1 MAEQTCFTFIY
12 SNGSSYL
19 AVESD
24 ASKNLLKVSCLGMGM
39 VWGLPDHTWDY
50 SLTPELRARL
60 EVLEAEVDLPSWDE
74 CYFAAYEPD
83 LEWEFFVD
91 REGEPRKRSFGQG
104 MRAERLDDLLAS
116 VKVLVTELSKQ
127 IYIDL
132 TALEA
137 VYFCHVAN
145 GINCTCTLYRD
156 MESTFEK
163 TKMGDEK
170 KFTLTPEMWGKV
182 VALVSFPGLPHFGF
196 RKENGTQFVSR
207 ALYLGGKMVSYT
219 YGGQVGPEWDAFEAD
234 LIKAIGL

>member
-1 MAEQTCFTFIY
+1 MSAQTCFTLIY

-19 AVESD
+19 SVESD

-50 SLTPELRARL
+50 SLTPEIRERLDRL
-60 EVLEAEVDLPSWDE
+60 ESDADLSSWDE

-104 MRAERLDDLLAS
+104 MRAERLDGLLTE
-116 VKVLVTELSKQ
+116 VKALLTELAKQ

-132 TALEA
+132 TSLEA

-145 GINCTCTLYRD
+145 GVNCTCTLYRD
-156 MESTFEK
+156 MESAFEK
-163 TKMGDEK
+163 TGVGERKL
-170 KFTLTPEMWGKV
+170 TLTPDMWGKV
-182 VALVSFPGLPHFGF
+182 VALVSFPGPPHFGF
-196 RKENGTQFVSR
+196 RKETGTQFVSR
-207 ALYLGGKMVSYT
+207 ALYFGGKMVSYT
-219 YGGQVGPEWDAFEAD
+219 YGGQVGPEWDKFEAD
-234 LIKAIGL
+234 LIEAIGL

>member
-19 AVESD
+19 SVESD
-24 ASKNLLKVSCLGMGM
+24 TSKNLLKVSCLGMGM

-50 SLTPELRARL
+50 SLTSELRGRL
-60 EVLEAEVDLPSWDE
+60 EAIEADADLSSWDE

-104 MRAERLDDLLAS
+104 MRAEKLDDLLGA
-116 VKVLVTELSKQ
+116 VKSLVMELSKQ
-127 IYIDL
+127 IFIDL
-132 TALEA
+132 SSLEA

-163 TKMGDEK
+163 TKMGEMK
-170 KFTLTPEMWGKV
+170 LTLTSEMWGRV
-182 VALVSFPGLPHFGF
+182 VALVSDPGLPKFGF
-196 RKENGTQFVSR
+196 RKETGTQFVSR

-219 YGGQVGPEWDAFEAD
+219 YGGQVSSVWDAFEAD